1 MKVVNRFMSKVCV
14 FFGTGYEEIE
24 ALAVVDILRRQGIDT
39 QMVSVMDDKTVMGSH
54 QIPVVMDSLIGD
66 VDFDSVDMIVLPG
79 GMAGT
84 KNLEACGALMEQ
96 VDSFLASGKA
106 VAAICAAPTILGHR
120 GHLKG
125 KKAICYP
132 GLENELSGAEVVY
145 EAAVRDGNIITGRGM
160 GCAIAFAL
168 MIVEYLVDKKAAD
181 EMAEKI
187 VYTR

>member
-1 MKVVNRFMSKVCV
+1 MSKVCV

-54 QIPVVMDSLIGD
+54 QIPVVMDSLVGD

-106 VAAICAAPTILGHR
+106 VAAICAAPAILGHR

>member
-1 MKVVNRFMSKVCV
+1 MSKVCV

-24 ALAVVDILRRQGIDT
+24 ALAVVDILRRQGIET
-39 QMVSVMDDKTVMGSH
+39 EMVSVMGEKTVTGSH
-54 QIPVVMDSLIGD
+54 KIPVVMDRLIED

-79 GMAGT
+79 GLAGT
-84 KNLEACGALMEQ
+84 NELENCSQLMKQ
-96 VDSFLASGKA
+96 VDSFVAAGKA
-106 VAAICAAPTILGHR
+106 VSAICAAPTILGHR

-132 GLENELSGAEVVY
+132 GLEKQLNGATVVY

-160 GCAIAFAL
+160 GCAIPFAL
-168 MIVEYLVDKKAAD
+168 LILEYLVDQKAAD
-181 EMAEKI
+181 AMAEKI

>member
-1 MKVVNRFMSKVCV
+1 MSKVCV
-14 FFGTGYEEIE
+14 FFGAGYEEIE
-24 ALAVVDILRRQGIDT
+24 ALTVVDILRRQGIDT
-39 QMVSVMDDKTVMGSH
+39 QMVSVMNEKTVTGSH
-54 QIPVVMDSLIGD
+54 QIPVVMDALIED
-66 VDFDSVDMIVLPG
+66 VDFEHVDMIVLPG

-84 KNLEACGALMEQ
+84 NNLEACEPLMEQ

-120 GHLKG
+120 GHLNG

-132 GLENELSGAEVVY
+132 GLEQQLSGAEVIY

-160 GCAIAFAL
+160 GCAISFAL
-168 MIVEYLVDKKAAD
+168 MIVEYFTDKKAAD

-187 VYTR
+187 VFER

>member
-1 MKVVNRFMSKVCV
+1 MSKVCV
-14 FFGTGYEEIE
+14 FFGNGYEEIE
-24 ALAVVDILRRQGIDT
+24 ALTVVDILRRQGIDT
-39 QMVSVMDDKTVMGSH
+39 QMVSVMNDKTVTGSH
-54 QIPVVMDSLIGD
+54 QIPVVMDSLIED
-66 VDFDSVDMIVLPG
+66 VDFNSVDMIVLPG

-84 KNLEACGALMEQ
+84 RKLEECGPLMDQ
-96 VDSFLASGKA
+96 VDSFLTSGKA

-160 GCAIAFAL
+160 GCAIDFAL
-168 MIVEYLVDKKAAD
+168 MIVEYFADEKAAD
-181 EMAEKI
+181 AMAEKI
-187 VYTR
+187 VYIR

>member
-1 MKVVNRFMSKVCV
+1 MSKVCV
-14 FFGTGYEEIE
+14 FFGAGYEEIE
-24 ALAVVDILRRQGIDT
+24 ALMVVDILRRQGIDT
-39 QMVSVMDDKTVMGSH
+39 QMVSVMNEKMVTGSH
-54 QIPVVMDSLIGD
+54 QIPVVMDALIED
-66 VDFDSVDMIVLPG
+66 VDFEHVDMIVLPG

-84 KNLEACGALMEQ
+84 NNLEACEPLMEQ

-120 GHLKG
+120 GHLNG

-132 GLENELSGAEVVY
+132 GLEQQLSGAEVIY

-160 GCAIAFAL
+160 GCAISFAL
-168 MIVEYLVDKKAAD
+168 MIVEYFTDKKAAD

-187 VYTR
+187 VFER